1 MTDFF
6 KKSYI
11 LNNPI
16 SSKDDSWNKM
26 TAEQKFADTA
36 SDIPMAIIKY
46 GLLYILVAVILV
58 IAMVAAG
65 ILDEKIVF
73 KVLNEQFK
81 KVEF

>member
-1 MTDFF
+1 
-6 KKSYI
+6 
-11 LNNPI
+11 
-16 SSKDDSWNKM
+16 
-26 TAEQKFADTA
+26 
-36 SDIPMAIIKY
+36 MAIIKY
-46 GLLYILVAVILV
+46 ALLYILVAAILV